1 MIQDGWS
8 ILGEMNEIE
17 NLEKE
22 RKRERWAETSEVSS
36 TFRDIDTKYSWYIER
51 NIEKKKEQKNKFQWT
66 VFQFG

>member
-1 MIQDGWS
+1 
-8 ILGEMNEIE
+8 MNEIE

-22 RKRERWAETSEVSS
+22 RKRERDDAETSEVSS

-51 NIEKKKEQKNKFQWT
+51 NTEKKKEQKNKFQWT